1 MNDRAKKNLR
11 NVMVLALADGKLTAE
26 ERQLVQSLGSRSGM
40 DAAEMVRLVEEVRA
54 DSARLSVPGDPA
66 ERTELVRLLVQAAT
80 VDGEVAPQ
88 ERRILELLARYVGM
102 APAELHVMLGA
113 AVRVP
118 ESAGG
123 PAEAPAAPQ
132 TAAPL
137 SPADEAEIDRR
148 VEELYERFE
157 GWDDDR
163 RRQAFAELGSYG
175 RQAAAALLRVLESYR
190 GPTGAA
196 DVLALKTLV
205 AEQLG
210 RIGAPEAVYF
220 LAQVVNMGDLDD
232 EISSSEL
239 RFASAEAIGRIVG
252 RDFARDQ
259 AGLDAARLWWDAE
272 GAERYDPLPR

>member
-11 NVMVLALADGKLTAE
+11 NVMALALADGRVTAE
-26 ERQLVQSLGSRSGM
+26 EKRLIETLGSRLEL
-40 DAAEMVRLVEEVRA
+40 DAAEMSQLAAEVGA
-54 DSARLSVPGDPA
+54 DPSRLSVPGDPA

-88 ERRILELLARYVGM
+88 ERRILELLADHVGM
-102 APAELHVMLGA
+102 APAEMHVMLGA

-118 ESAGG
+118 ESARG
-123 PAEAPAAPQ
+123 PAEAPVAPQAAAPI
-132 TAAPL
+132 
-137 SPADEAEIDRR
+137 SPADEAEIERR
-148 VEELYERFE
+148 IEELYERFD

-175 RQAAAALLRVLESYR
+175 RGAAAALLRVLESYR

-205 AEQLG
+205 AELLG

-220 LAQVVNMGDLDD
+220 LAHVVNMGDLDD
-232 EISSSEL
+232 EVSSSEL

-259 AGLDAARLWWDAE
+259 GGLDAARLWWDAE
-272 GAERYDPLPR
+272 GADRYDPLAR